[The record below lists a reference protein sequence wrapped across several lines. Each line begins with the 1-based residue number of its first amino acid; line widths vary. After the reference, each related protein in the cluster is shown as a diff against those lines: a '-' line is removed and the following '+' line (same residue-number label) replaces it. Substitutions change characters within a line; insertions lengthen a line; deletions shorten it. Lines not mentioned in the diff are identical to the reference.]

1 MNFDSHIGRLLTT
14 AVRLVNA
21 TTPGADG
28 GHAVATPT
36 GPRLI
41 AAVAAAIES
50 SPTAADAEHL
60 ADVTRDVRLVFEATD
75 RGDVDTAAH
84 LVNALLERTGA
95 QPRLDRF
102 GDSSGDRWSLHFHGP
117 DTSVALGWAAGLAAG
132 LAVALGS
139 DLAGRLGVCDA
150 PGCDRVYVDT
160 SRNGG
165 RRFCTTR
172 CQNRVKAAAHRSRK
186 AAPGGTA

>member
-60 ADVTRDVRLVFEATD
+60 ADVTRDVRLVFEAAD
-75 RGDVDTAAH
+75 RGDVDDRGPPRQRAARAH
-84 LVNALLERTGA
+84 RRAA
-95 QPRLDRF
+95 
-102 GDSSGDRWSLHFHGP
+102 
-117 DTSVALGWAAGLAAG
+117 AAGSL
-132 LAVALGS
+132 
-139 DLAGRLGVCDA
+139 R
-150 PGCDRVYVDT
+150 
-160 SRNGG
+160 
-165 RRFCTTR
+165 
-172 CQNRVKAAAHRSRK
+172 
-186 AAPGGTA
+186 